1 MNYLMIFKEEFH
13 PKIKSDLK
21 QIDKGVVEKI
31 KILHLNNILQDPC
44 RYEPLKGSLSNLYSY
59 HFRENKVE
67 YRIAYEV
74 KEETVIFYY
83 MIGKRENLYK
93 NIETRI

>member
-31 KILHLNNILQDPC
+31 KILHLNNILQDPGSC
-44 RYEPLKGSLSNLYSY
+44 RSTWRTSD
-59 HFRENKVE
+59 
-67 YRIAYEV
+67 
-74 KEETVIFYY
+74 
-83 MIGKRENLYK
+83 
-93 NIETRI
+93 